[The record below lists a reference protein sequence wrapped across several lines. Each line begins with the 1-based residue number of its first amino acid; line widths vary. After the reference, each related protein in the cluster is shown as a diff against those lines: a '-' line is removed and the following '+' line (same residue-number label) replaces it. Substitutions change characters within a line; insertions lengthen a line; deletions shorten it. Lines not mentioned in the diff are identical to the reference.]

1 MTQAPLT
8 IEEEFRVNH
17 FDIDT
22 LLIGAGPA
30 NLALAVALEE
40 LAPSRVATETLII
53 EQADDV
59 VWQRGMLLPWA
70 ESQVSFLKDLVTLRN
85 PRSRFT
91 FVNYLHS
98 IDRLDD
104 FVNLG
109 SAVPYRQEI
118 SGYLAWVAES
128 LAHTKIEFG
137 RRVSRIEAVSDEGG
151 PVVGWRVQLTD
162 STSLTCRDLV
172 VGVGRDPHLPEVF
185 ASLPADRAIHST
197 RYCEDAAGLDERS
210 TRRIAV
216 IGSAQSAAEMAWSA
230 HQTHPHAQCTM
241 IMRSIGL
248 NTYESS
254 KFTNELFYP
263 SFVDSFYEAPH
274 EARGQLLREMHRTN
288 YSGLSP
294 AMLDTLY
301 RQTYLERLT
310 GEQRLQMITMTDV
323 VRAELNGDDV
333 VLTLASRHTGELTE
347 LRCDTVLL
355 GTGFEPG
362 MPWLVR
368 ELAAS
373 VGLEEVRVDRLYGL
387 ELPKGS
393 TATCH
398 LQGVNEA
405 THGIADSLLSVLGAR
420 AGEIATDLLS
430 ARSARAQSPVLH
442 SELQAS

>member
-1 MTQAPLT
+1 MD
-8 IEEEFRVNH
+8 H
-17 FDIDT
+17 FDIGT
-22 LLIGAGPA
+22 LLLGAGPA

-40 LAPSRVATETLII
+40 LAPSRVATDTLMI
-53 EQADDV
+53 EQADDM

-70 ESQVSFLKDLVTLRN
+70 QSQVSFLKDLVTLRN

-98 IDRLDD
+98 TGRLDD

-109 SAVPYRQEI
+109 SAVAYRQEI

-137 RRVSRIEAVSDEGG
+137 RRVSRIEAVRDADGG
-151 PVVGWRVQLTD
+151 VVGWRVRLANG
-162 STSLTCRDLV
+162 TSLTCGDLV
-172 VGVGRDPHLPEVF
+172 VGVGRDPHVPEVF
-185 ASLPADRAIHST
+185 AGLPANRAIHSA
-197 RYCEDAAGLDERS
+197 RYREGAAGLDERG

-263 SFVDSFYEAPH
+263 SFVDSFYETNH

-310 GEQRLQMITMTDV
+310 GEQRLQMMTMTDV
-323 VRAELNGDDV
+323 ARAELRGDEV
-333 VLTLASRHTGELTE
+333 VLTLASRRTGELTE
-347 LRCDTVLL
+347 FRCDTVLL

-362 MPWLVR
+362 MPGLVR

-373 VGLEEVRVDRLYGL
+373 ADLEEVRVDRFYGL
-387 ELPKGS
+387 ELPAGS

-405 THGIADSLLSVLGAR
+405 THGIADSLLSVLSVR
-420 AGEIATDLLS
+420 AGEIVADLLS
-430 ARSARAQSPVLH
+430 ARSARAQSPVLR
-442 SELQAS
+442 SELAAS